1 MSGGGGNVLGA
12 IGNIGGALLNYGIG
26 QKRNK
31 SARKALEEA
40 NRVAG
45 INVNQGYDTA
55 LGALDT
61 GQQSKES
68 TYRIER

>member
-1 MSGGGGNVLGA
+1 MD
-12 IGNIGGALLNYGIG
+12 IGGALLNYGIG
-26 QKRNK
+26 RKRNK

-45 INVNQGYDTA
+45 ININQGYDTA

-61 GQQSKES
+61 GQTGFRVGLRCCKG
-68 TYRIER
+68 Y